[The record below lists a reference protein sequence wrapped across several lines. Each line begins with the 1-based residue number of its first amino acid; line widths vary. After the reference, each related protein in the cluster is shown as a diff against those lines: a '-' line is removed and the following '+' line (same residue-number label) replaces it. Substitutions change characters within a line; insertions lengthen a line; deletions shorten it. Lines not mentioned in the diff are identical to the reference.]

1 MDLLSTGA
9 AMSAKAFSPS
19 WKRSG
24 SAPGNDLMRVQSVG
38 GAMAAAVHTSAH
50 VACSTSKAR
59 AMIARHHDRMSRP

>member
-24 SAPGNDLMRVQSVG
+24 SALVNDLMQVR
-38 GAMAAAVHTSAH
+38 
-50 VACSTSKAR
+50 R
-59 AMIARHHDRMSRP
+59 